1 MFRVKRLTTKIH
13 FKSDVMAAGDV
24 TVECTILVKLGVQS
38 VNPETTC
45 YYSQIYKIISTYYQV
60 HLIKVTDRRVF

>member
-1 MFRVKRLTTKIH
+1 
-13 FKSDVMAAGDV
+13 MAAGNV